1 VSGGKELRRYRVL
14 VTSRS
19 GRTLPRTVATHH
31 GELKA
36 VAMAVE
42 GIHRQL
48 GFDSETVSA
57 AEVAVED
64 LGRVAS
70 GTLRD
75 GDLVDRWE
83 F

>member
-1 VSGGKELRRYRVL
+1 
-14 VTSRS
+14 
-19 GRTLPRTVATHH
+19 
-31 GELKA
+31 
-36 VAMAVE
+36 MAVE